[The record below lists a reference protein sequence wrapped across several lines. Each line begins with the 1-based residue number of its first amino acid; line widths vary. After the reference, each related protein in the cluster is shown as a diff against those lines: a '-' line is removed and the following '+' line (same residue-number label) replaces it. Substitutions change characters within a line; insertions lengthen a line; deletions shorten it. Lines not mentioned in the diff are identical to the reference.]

1 MDYINCERDGQLL
14 VITLARGKANAL
26 NFPMVEELSAV
37 VSDAVATEDVRG
49 VVLASDRPRIFSG
62 GFDVV
67 EVFAYDRKTMT
78 EFFGL
83 FMDLYERM
91 LRLPK
96 PLVAAVNGHAY
107 AGGAVLALAC
117 DARVMAEG
125 EFGFALNEINLGMA
139 LPPGMIRLATHAVG
153 VRSAWDMVLGGQT
166 VMPAR
171 ALEIGLAAD
180 VVDSK
185 DVLDRAKELARELAD
200 KPPLT
205 FAVVKQQF
213 LEVAGH
219 HPTGN
224 DRAWLDSFIEHWF
237 SAETMR
243 RKNALIQSISR

>member
-1 MDYINCERDGQLL
+1 MDYITCERDGQLL
-14 VITLARGKANAL
+14 VVTLARGKANAL
-26 NFPMVEELSAV
+26 NSAMVEELIAAVSSAAA
-37 VSDAVATEDVRG
+37 SEDVRG
-49 VVLASDRPRIFSG
+49 VVLASDRPKFFSG

-67 EVFAYDRKTMT
+67 EVFGYDRKTMT
-78 EFFGL
+78 EFFGR
-83 FMDLYERM
+83 FIDLYEKM

-96 PLVAAVNGHAY
+96 PLVAAVSGHAY

-117 DARVMAEG
+117 DARVIAQG

-153 VRSAWDMVLGGQT
+153 AGNAWDMVLRGQT
-166 VMPAR
+166 VTPSR

-180 VVDSK
+180 AVDPK
-185 DVLDRAKELARELAD
+185 TVLERAKELARELAD

-213 LEVAGH
+213 LEVTGH

-224 DRAWLDSFIEHWF
+224 DREWLDRFIEHWF
-237 SAETMR
+237 SAETME
-243 RKNALIQSISR
+243 RKDALIQSIRR